1 MNNMIFQF
9 TLTSASTI
17 HRDQTLFH
25 PSFLIQQAN
34 ICAKELMEVWKEG
47 LSHLK
52 QAESTP
58 LQLLGQI
65 NPPKAPKKK
74 RGGQKGT

>member
-1 MNNMIFQF
+1 
-9 TLTSASTI
+9 
-17 HRDQTLFH
+17 
-25 PSFLIQQAN
+25 
-34 ICAKELMEVWKEG
+34 MEVWKEG

-74 RGGQKGT
+74 KRGTKRHIETMDIPHTNL